1 MNNIF
6 GDCCNCPAMIS
17 DRGRLIMNYL
27 STKNINNNI
36 MKLNNLKNNNE
47 LRLFL
52 QNNGNS
58 LNNLEKLALENK
70 KCMDNNSNTFY
81 L

>member
-1 MNNIF
+1 MNNKF
-6 GDCCNCPAMIS
+6 GECCNCPAMIS
-17 DRGRLIMNYL
+17 DKGRLIMNYL

-58 LNNLEKLALENK
+58 LNNLEKISLDNKRCINNNENK
-70 KCMDNNSNTFY
+70 FY
-81 L
+81 I